1 MAVTYCTDEIFA
13 IGIKLEE
20 QAASFY
26 GKVAPKSH

>member
-20 QAASFY
+20 QAASVLWQ
-26 GKVAPKSH
+26 GRPKSH